1 MYSPNYRN
9 APTTYPRGM
18 IRLVLLK
25 GSCGASCGEPIE
37 PADGCEVVVAEV
49 GLWSLG
55 VLDVAPTLGHPADVK
70 ALTKTQNV
78 ATPRERSHVITR
90 CREGRVGLPRLDR
103 KRLNGALHGMCCIA
117 MPQSIGSNNAPRREK
132 SLEVNRHDPS
142 NANDSAFEPR
152 TAFCHPWAR
161 R

>member
-1 MYSPNYRN
+1 
-9 APTTYPRGM
+9 M

-25 GSCGASCGEPIE
+25 GSCGASCAEPIE
-37 PADGCEVVVAEV
+37 AADGGEVAVAEV

-55 VLDVAPTLGHPADVK
+55 ELDAASTLGHPVDVR

-90 CREGRVGLPRLDR
+90 CREGGMGLPRLDR

-117 MPQSIGSNNAPRREK
+117 MPQSIGSNNAPRRET
-132 SLEVNRHDPS
+132 SLEVNRHDPP
-142 NANDSAFEPR
+142 NANDSAFGP
-152 TAFCHPWAR
+152 P
-161 R
+161 

>member
-1 MYSPNYRN
+1 
-9 APTTYPRGM
+9 M

-25 GSCGASCGEPIE
+25 GSCGASCAEPIGLHSLVAARPE
-37 PADGCEVVVAEV
+37 SIGAADGGEVAVAEV
-49 GLWSLG
+49 GLSPLG
-55 VLDVAPTLGHPADVK
+55 VLDAASNLGHPADVR

-90 CREGRVGLPRLDR
+90 CREGGVGLPRLDR

-142 NANDSAFEPR
+142 NANGSAFGPR
-152 TAFCHPWAR
+152 KASCHPWAR